1 MHIKEQARIL
11 FLEKKYNCCQ
21 AVVCAYCQEKGISES
36 EVYRLAEAFG
46 GGMGGMQD
54 TCGAVTGM
62 FMALGLQ
69 ISAGDPSDPRKS
81 KGETYEEVQKA
92 ADTFRAACG
101 SLYCRE
107 IKARSEGKPVVSCVQ
122 CVETA
127 AEYLDKYLNTLAV
140 TDKKE

>member
-21 AVVCAYCQEKGISES
+21 AVVCAYCQKKGISEK

-62 FMALGLQ
+62 LMALGLQ
-69 ISAGDPSDPRKS
+69 ISAGDPSEPRKS
-81 KGETYEEVQKA
+81 KGATYEAVQKA
-92 ADTFRAACG
+92 ADSFRAACG

-107 IKARSEGKPVVSCVQ
+107 IKSREEGKPVVSCVQ

-127 AEYLDKYLNTLAV
+127 AEYLDEYLNALDV
-140 TDKKE
+140 SNQKE